1 LSAKTLET
9 ELEMDMTSRE
19 APELLISACTRCG
32 GTARYDGKESAYRCM
47 MCARAVLPVEFNME
61 LLDAE
66 STSAA
71 A

>member
-1 LSAKTLET
+1 MA
-9 ELEMDMTSRE
+9 SRE
-19 APELLISACTRCG
+19 APGLLVGACTRCG
-32 GTARYDGKESAYRCM
+32 GTAKYDSKESAYRCM